1 MSPDANNSPTSHSAQ
16 TMDSVVQTCTHQST
30 AASTTVRVVRYP
42 GADI

>member
-1 MSPDANNSPTSHSAQ
+1 MSPDANNSPTSLSAN
-16 TMDSVVQTCTHQST
+16 DSVVPTCTHQST